1 MHSHLLFF
9 LIPAAV
15 LGEVFSAGVAATGP
29 LCCTN
34 GIPDDSQTCKKL
46 GLNSYAVIPTFSFTS
61 ETPEKNKELTFFSMQ
76 CESVRRNDEKAHPED
91 PGRKNGC
98 DNKLLEGLFPF
109 GRDVKA
115 VVPRSTNTVE
125 LGPTSKGNTMFA
137 FIGCAA

>member
-46 GLNSYAVIPTFSFTS
+46 GLNSYA
-61 ETPEKNKELTFFSMQ
+61 